1 MRKGNLQFINAM
13 KLKQEEFTVVAKI
26 VRTADRSKNTDSF
39 LPPKHD
45 FIMFMK
51 HADSCSEHN
60 KYQMK

>member
-39 LPPKHD
+39 FCLQNM
-45 FIMFMK
+45 I
-51 HADSCSEHN
+51 S
-60 KYQMK
+60 